1 MTTTSSPR
9 PAFPIRAYL
18 AGEWRN
24 TPRTYTVTNPATVQ
38 PLADVADCGAAE
50 ARIAADAAV
59 AAFPAWRNTPGQERG
74 GILRRWND
82 LMLAR
87 TDDLARTMT
96 LEMGKPIVESRGE
109 VRYAASFV
117 EYYAE
122 AARRI
127 GGEVIPAPFPHKR
140 FLVRHEPVGPAYGIT
155 PWNFPAAMV
164 TRKAAPA
171 LAAGCTFILKPAEQS
186 PLTALL
192 LAELWEQAGGPPG
205 TLQVLPALDPVP
217 VSEVLLDDPR
227 IRKLTFT
234 GSTEVGR
241 MLYAKAARTLK
252 RVSLELGGN
261 APFLIFAD
269 ADIDAAA
276 KEVASSK
283 FRNSGQTCIC
293 TNRILVDEAVRGP
306 FTEAFTALTAKL
318 KVGDPLAEET
328 QIGPLVDAPGLA
340 KVRTFVEDAVARGAR
355 VEVGGQGRG
364 GLFYSP
370 TVLSGVR
377 PGMRVLEEETFGPVA
392 PIAPFADETEAVALA
407 NATPYGLAAYLWTR
421 DLSRAMRVAEAL
433 EYGIVG
439 INDGLPTAMAPQA
452 PFGGMKDSGVGRE
465 GGRWGLEE
473 YLEVKLI
480 SIGLA
485 TP

>member
-1 MTTTSSPR
+1 MTSTARTAR
-9 PAFPIRAYL
+9 PADPTRAVL
-18 AGEWRN
+18 GGEWRE
-24 TPRTYTVTNPATVQ
+24 TGRTDTVTNPATGAA
-38 PLADVADCGAAE
+38 LAEVADCGEAE
-50 ARIAADAAV
+50 ARVAADTAVEAFAAWKTT
-59 AAFPAWRNTPGQERG
+59 AGDERG
-74 GILRRWND
+74 RILRRWND

-87 TDDLARTMT
+87 ADDLARTMT
-96 LEMGKPIVESRGE
+96 LEMGKPILETRGE
-109 VRYAASFV
+109 VKYAASFV

-127 GGEVIPAPFPHKR
+127 GGEMLPAPFPHKR
-140 FLVRHEPVGPAYGIT
+140 FLVRHEAVGPAYGIT
-155 PWNFPAAMV
+155 PWNFPAGMV

-192 LAELWEQAGGPPG
+192 LAELWEEAGGPRG
-205 TLQVLPALDPVP
+205 TLQVLPAQDPVP
-217 VSEVLLDDPR
+217 VSEVFLEDPR

-241 MLYAKAARTLK
+241 MLYARAARTLK

-261 APFLIFAD
+261 APFLVFED
-269 ADIDAAA
+269 ADVELAA
-276 KEVASSK
+276 KEVATSK
-283 FRNSGQTCIC
+283 FRNAGQTCIC
-293 TNRILVDEAVRGP
+293 TNRILVDEAVRAP
-306 FTEAFTALTAKL
+306 FTEAFADIAGSL
-318 KVGDPLAEET
+318 KVGDPLAEDT
-328 QIGPLVDAPGLA
+328 RIGPLVDAQGLA
-340 KVRTFVEDAVARGAR
+340 KVKTFVEDAVGKGAKA
-355 VEVGGQGRG
+355 VVGGKALG

-377 PGMRVLEEETFGPVA
+377 RGMRVLEEETFGPVA
-392 PIAPFADETEAVALA
+392 PIAPFRDEAEAIALA
-407 NATPYGLAAYLWTR
+407 NATSYGLAAYLWTR

-452 PFGGMKDSGVGRE
+452 PFGGMKDSGIGRE

-473 YLEVKLI
+473 YLEVKLV
-480 SIGLA
+480 SIII
-485 TP
+485 

>member
-1 MTTTSSPR
+1 MNTR
-9 PAFPIRAYL
+9 AFIG
-18 AGEWRN
+18 GEWRK
-24 TPRTYTVTNPATVQ
+24 TARTFTVTNPATGVA
-38 PLADVADCGAAE
+38 LAEVADCGAAE
-50 ARIAADAAV
+50 ARAAADAAV
-59 AAFPAWRNTPGQERG
+59 RAFGPWRATPGQERAG
-74 GILRRWND
+74 VLRRWND

-87 TDDLARTMT
+87 ADDLARTMT
-96 LEMGKPIVESRGE
+96 LEMGKPIVETRGE

-117 EYYAE
+117 DYYAD

-127 GGEVIPAPFPHKR
+127 GGETIPAPFPHKR
-140 FLVRHEPVGPAYGIT
+140 FLVRHEPVGPAFGIT
-155 PWNFPAAMV
+155 PWNFPAGMV

-217 VSEVLLDDPR
+217 LSEVLLDDPR
-227 IRKLTFT
+227 IRKMTFT

-261 APFLIFAD
+261 APFLIFED
-269 ADIDAAA
+269 ADLEAAA
-276 KEVASSK
+276 KEVAVSK
-283 FRNSGQTCIC
+283 FRNAGQTCIC
-293 TNRILVDEAVRGP
+293 TNRILVDEAVRRP
-306 FTEAFTALTAKL
+306 FTDAFAAITEKL
-318 KVGDPLAEET
+318 KVGDPMQEDT

-340 KVRTFVEDAVARGAR
+340 KVRAFVEDAVGKGA
-355 VEVGGQGRG
+355 EVVLGGRARG
-364 GLFYSP
+364 GLFFSP

-377 PGMRVLEEETFGPVA
+377 PGMRVMDEETFGPVA
-392 PIAPFADETEAVALA
+392 PIAPFRDEDHAIEMA

-433 EYGIVG
+433 DYGIVG
-439 INDGLPTAMAPQA
+439 VNDGLPTAMAPQA
-452 PFGGMKDSGVGRE
+452 PFGGMKDSGLGRE

-473 YLEVKLI
+473 YLEVKLV

-485 TP
+485 

>member
-1 MTTTSSPR
+1 MTATPTTARSPYPTR
-9 PAFPIRAYL
+9 AFL
-18 AGEWRN
+18 GGDWRE
-24 TPRTYTVTNPATVQ
+24 TGRTYTVTNPATGAA
-38 PLADVADCGAAE
+38 LAEVADCGAAE
-50 ARIAADAAV
+50 ARLAADAAV
-59 AAFPAWRNTPGQERG
+59 AAFATWKTTPGDERG
-74 GILRRWND
+74 RILRRWND

-87 TDDLARTMT
+87 TDDVARTMT
-96 LEMGKPIVESRGE
+96 LEMGKPIVETRGE

-127 GGEVIPAPFPHKR
+127 GGEVLPAPFPHKR

-155 PWNFPAAMV
+155 PWNFPAGMV

-171 LAAGCTFILKPAEQS
+171 LAAGCTFILKPAGQT

-192 LAELWEQAGGPPG
+192 LAELWEQAGGPSG

-217 VSEVLLDDPR
+217 VSEVMLEDPR

-261 APFLIFAD
+261 APFLVFED
-269 ADIDAAA
+269 ADIELAA
-276 KEVASSK
+276 KEVATSK
-283 FRNSGQTCIC
+283 FRNAGQTCIC
-293 TNRILVDEAVRGP
+293 TNRILVDEAVRAP
-306 FTEAFTALTAKL
+306 FTEAFADIAGSL
-318 KVGDPLAEET
+318 KVGDPLAEDT
-328 QIGPLVDAPGLA
+328 KIGPLVNAQGLA
-340 KVRTFVEDAVARGAR
+340 KVKTFVEDAVGKGAK
-355 VEVGGQGRG
+355 VVVGGKGLG

-392 PIAPFADETEAVALA
+392 PIAPFRDEAAAIALA
-407 NATPYGLAAYLWTR
+407 NATSYGLAAYLWTR
-421 DLSRAMRVAEAL
+421 DLSRAVRVAEAL

-452 PFGGMKDSGVGRE
+452 PFGGMKDSGIGRE

-473 YLEVKLI
+473 YLEVKLV
-480 SIGLA
+480 SIGLS
-485 TP
+485 

>member
-1 MTTTSSPR
+1 MTTTASAAPPR
-9 PAFPIRAYL
+9 FPTRAFL
-18 AGEWRN
+18 AGGWREAS
-24 TPRTYTVTNPATVQ
+24 RTYTVTNPATGA
-38 PLADVADCGAAE
+38 PLAEVADCGADE
-50 ARIAADAAV
+50 ARAAADAAV
-59 AAFPAWRNTPGQERG
+59 AAFAGWRTTPGDERG
-74 GILRRWND
+74 RVLRRWND

-87 TDDLARTMT
+87 ADDLARTMT
-96 LEMGKPIVESRGE
+96 LEMGKPIVETRGE

-117 EYYAE
+117 DFYAE

-127 GGEVIPAPFPHKR
+127 GGEMLPAPFPHKR
-140 FLVRHEPVGPAYGIT
+140 FLVRHEPVGPAFGIT
-155 PWNFPAAMV
+155 PWNFPAGMV

-192 LAELWEQAGGPPG
+192 LAELWEQAGGPAG

-217 VSEVLLDDPR
+217 LSEVLLDDPR

-269 ADIDAAA
+269 ADLERAA
-276 KEVASSK
+276 KEVATSK
-283 FRNSGQTCIC
+283 FRNAGQTCIC
-293 TNRILVDEAVRGP
+293 TNRVLVDEAVRKP
-306 FTEAFTALTAKL
+306 FTEAFADIAGAL
-318 KVGDPLAEET
+318 KVGDPLAEDT

-340 KVRTFVEDAVARGAR
+340 KVRAFVEDAVGKGAE
-355 VEVGGQGRG
+355 VVVGGQGRG
-364 GLFYSP
+364 GLFFAP

-392 PIAPFADETEAVALA
+392 PIAPFQDEQQAITMA

-439 INDGLPTAMAPQA
+439 VNDGLPTAMAPQA
-452 PFGGMKDSGVGRE
+452 PFGGMKDSGLGRE

-473 YLEVKLI
+473 YLEVKLV
-480 SIGLA
+480 SIGLS
-485 TP
+485 